1 MRGLLVCN
9 SYDSDAGFIGEA
21 FRAHG
26 YAFSE
31 CHREHPS
38 EWPDLAGAD
47 LVLML
52 GSDWSVFWEHL
63 AVEVAAE
70 ASLLRA
76 AIDGG
81 RPVFGICYGAQMI
94 AQALGGQVE
103 RAPVHELGWY
113 DIDSDVPEIATGP
126 WFEWHYD
133 HIAQIPPG
141 ATELARTALA
151 TQAFTVGRTLATQF
165 HPEVTNSMAERWT
178 SGAGG
183 DELTKLAVDRR
194 QLLDET
200 RVAVE
205 LSRGH
210 AAALVDWFCDE
221 VAGVVPVSSATV
233 R

>member
-9 SYDSDAGFIGEA
+9 NYDADAGFIGEA

-38 EWPDLAGAD
+38 EWPDIAGAD

-63 AVEVAAE
+63 ASEVEAE
-70 ASLLRA
+70 ASLVRA
-76 AIDGG
+76 AVDSG

-94 AQALGGQVE
+94 AQTLGGRVE
-103 RAPVHELGWY
+103 RAPIHELGWY
-113 DIDSDVPEIATGP
+113 DIDSDVSEIAAGP

-133 HIAQIPPG
+133 HIAELPPG
-141 ATELARTALA
+141 ATEIARSLLA
-151 TQAFTVGRTLATQF
+151 TQAFTIGRTLATQF

-178 SGAGG
+178 SGSGG
-183 DELTKLAVDRR
+183 EELVKVGVDRG
-194 QLLDET
+194 QLLEET
-200 RVAVE
+200 RSAVQ
-205 LSRGH
+205 LSRGN
-210 AAALVDWFCDE
+210 ATSLVDWFCE
-221 VAGVVPVSSATV
+221 QVATAPLTHSAKV